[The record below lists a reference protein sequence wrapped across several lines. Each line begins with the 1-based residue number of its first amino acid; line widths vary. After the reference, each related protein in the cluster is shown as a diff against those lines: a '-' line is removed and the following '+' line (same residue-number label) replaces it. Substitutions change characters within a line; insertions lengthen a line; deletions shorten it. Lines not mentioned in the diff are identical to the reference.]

1 MHKVQLLY
9 KTGATT
15 LLLCELEP
23 ANDQQEQRL
32 RSLLANNAKQL
43 ARHELMHLL
52 ERLTQDAGRVLLLME
67 QLPDLDDYNELRNY
81 FSKLKK
87 AKEAFEP
94 FRLPVTEAE
103 LYLSQLRKELTK

>member
-1 MHKVQLLY
+1 MPKVQLLCR
-9 KTGATT
+9 TGATT

-23 ANDQQEQRL
+23 TTDEQEQRL
-32 RSLLANNAKQL
+32 RSLLATNAKQL
-43 ARHELMHLL
+43 MRYELLHFL
-52 ERLTQDAGRVLLLME
+52 EMLTRDAGRMLLLME
-67 QLPDLDDYNELRNY
+67 QLPDLDDYTELRNY

-94 FRLPVTEAE
+94 FRLSTTEAD